1 MNEKL
6 KNAVIIN
13 GEVYALY
20 DDPEPDECTR
30 CALREDCG
38 SHTICVVVFGIE
50 ECIGKRFYRIELY

>member
-20 DDPEPDECTR
+20 DDPELDECTR

-38 SHTICVVVFGIE
+38 SDSICIVVFRAE